1 MFFATAAEQRDKI
14 LIVDIHNLKEHQ
26 DELLSIEF
34 QLQQQHTEKHCNLKI
49 WQLLTLTKQNLVKD
63 WIKNLKGR
71 RHVLR
76 LLPEIVTIKQN
87 VFM

>member
-34 QLQQQHTEKHCNLKI
+34 QL
-49 WQLLTLTKQNLVKD
+49 
-63 WIKNLKGR
+63 
-71 RHVLR
+71 
-76 LLPEIVTIKQN
+76 
-87 VFM
+87 M

>member
-34 QLQQQHTEKHCNLKI
+34 QLKQQQTEKNCNLKI